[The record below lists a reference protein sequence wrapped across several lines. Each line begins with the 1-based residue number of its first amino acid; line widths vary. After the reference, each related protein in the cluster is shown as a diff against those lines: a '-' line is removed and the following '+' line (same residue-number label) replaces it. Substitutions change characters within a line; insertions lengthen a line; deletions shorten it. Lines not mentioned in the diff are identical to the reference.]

1 MKLPLSLR
9 VLVTLP
15 SSRTQNG
22 AALVVGLVL
31 LALLTAIAT
40 AGMTTS
46 TLELR
51 MAAGR
56 QSTLSAFQV
65 AENAIETA
73 LACRPPQRGREIN
86 AADCPEA
93 ANSGAES
100 YDFVVRRRDSAAGT
114 LIPEGYS
121 LGVELEAV
129 EFTVDAVAEAAR
141 GARAELSQGFYVL
154 ELRD

>member
-1 MKLPLSLR
+1 MKRPVSIVVLIKLS
-9 VLVTLP
+9 VA
-15 SSRTQNG
+15 RTQSG

-56 QSTLSAFQV
+56 QSALSAFQV

-73 LACRPPQRGREIN
+73 MACRPPQQGMEIS
-86 AADCPEA
+86 ADDCPEA

-100 YDFVVRRRDSAAGT
+100 YDFLVRRRDSAAAAV
-114 LIPEGYS
+114 IPEGYS

-129 EFTVDAVAEAAR
+129 EYTIDAVAESAR
-141 GARAELSQGFYVL
+141 GARAELSQGFYVM
-154 ELRD
+154 ELRE